1 MAINFTDSPANGA
14 TQVVGGR
21 TYTYNSTKNK
31 WDTTATE
38 VTGPTATVY
47 ANVDALPTSG
57 NITGAQAYVSGN
69 NRLYIWN
76 GTGWYNI
83 ALINTAPTIS
93 GVNAAY
99 ELATDGAPTSVV
111 ITATDPEGLP
121 LTYSIVSD
129 TSGDI
134 ATVTQGVGG
143 NTDIFTI
150 TPSTNNA
157 HAGTFS
163 LTFRASDGVNVATAV
178 AEFTLAFSVL
188 NSKYTT
194 ALITSVGAN
203 NADNNDFVDSSGN
216 SHTITAYGDVTQ
228 GSFSPFRQNGYS
240 WQFDGTGDYL
250 SAGDDA
256 TFELGSGDFT
266 IETWVYLTGYS
277 NSYSGYYSAGI
288 CGKDNT
294 TTRSYSF
301 QIGGTAS
308 SYTSLYFSMFVGG
321 SPNATSYNTTF
332 NLNQWYHIAV
342 SRESGTLRMFID
354 GALVETNTSANQTPT
369 EGSQPFVIGAGGTYS
384 GYEYTLPGHLTDFR
398 FVKGTA
404 VYTAAFTPP
413 TERVT
418 AVTNTSLLL
427 GNLPYLAEG
436 STNNHKLTSNGNVS
450 MQPFTPYDNEEE
462 YASSTDGGS
471 IFFNG
476 TNAYLRADTA
486 LDSMTS
492 GDTEWTLEAWVYPN
506 NLGGTGGTSEE
517 FFGCNRTSDG
527 HNVLT
532 VGPKQLRVDAT
543 DYTNLTDLV
552 AKQWSHVAVVY
563 HRGYNG
569 LRYYINGYHVNS
581 YNPPASQ
588 PALADCA
595 FGIGC
600 EFDGSSLTPGNYFD
614 GLMSD
619 VRVSDHDIYGVSSS
633 YSPTNPPT
641 QEFTPPTAPL
651 TATSDT
657 DFLLHATNAGIIDK
671 VQSVQEVLLEGV
683 TSSTTQ
689 TKYLSSSMY
698 FDGTNDYIRA
708 DDAIKDIVATTPFT
722 MEAWVYPTAIGTTGS
737 RRYFF
742 AVNTLSAGGNIL
754 LVGPSN
760 IGVNGGSDDVTD
772 LSLNTWSHV
781 AFVYDGS
788 GGWKYYINGALDY
801 TSSDTIALDA
811 PSSFLIGTEAD
822 SANAGSLGNYFEGY
836 LSDIRVTKGL
846 QRYTA
851 NFTPPTAALQG

>member
-14 TQVVGGR
+14 TQVVDGR
-21 TYTYNSTKNK
+21 TYTYNSAKNK

-38 VTGPTATVY
+38 VTGPTAAVY

-93 GVNAAY
+93 GVNSSY
-99 ELATDGAPTSVV
+99 TLAVDGTATTVT
-111 ITATDPEGLP
+111 ITASDPEGLP
-121 LTYSIVSD
+121 ITYSIASD
-129 TSGDI
+129 TSGNI
-134 ATVTQGVGG
+134 ATVTQSSNV
-143 NTDIFTI
+143 FTI
-150 TPSTNNA
+150 TPSTNTANG
-157 HAGTFS
+157 GTFS
-163 LTFRASDGVNVATAV
+163 LTFRASDGVNIATAIS
-178 AEFTLAFSVL
+178 EFTLEFSIT

-240 WQFDGTGDYL
+240 WQFDGT
-250 SAGDDA
+250 DDFIEGPA
-256 TFELGSGDFT
+256 VDLMGSGAFT
-266 IETWVYLTGYS
+266 VECWAYINSTVSTATDAFLAQYQSNQKFIFGVKSDVVRVWMAGTEVRVGTTNIIGEWHHFALVRDSS
-277 NSYSGYYSAGI
+277 NSCQVYIDGVAEGEAFT
-288 CGKDNT
+288 NT
-294 TTRSYSF
+294 TDFS
-301 QIGGTAS
+301 
-308 SYTSLYFSMFVGG
+308 TSLENFEIG
-321 SPNATSYNTTF
+321 SWDN
-332 NLNQWYHIAV
+332 
-342 SRESGTLRMFID
+342 
-354 GALVETNTSANQTPT
+354 
-369 EGSQPFVIGAGGTYS
+369 GAGS
-384 GYEYTLPGHLTDFR
+384 DLDGYITDLR
-398 FVKGTA
+398 VVKGTA

-413 TERVT
+413 AERLT

-436 STNNHKLTSNGNVS
+436 STNNYKLTSNGNVS

-532 VGPKQLRVDAT
+532 VGPKQLRVDAS

-581 YNPPASQ
+581 YNPPGSQ

-633 YSPTNPPT
+633 YNPTSPPT

-708 DDAIKDIVATTPFT
+708 DDAINGITSTTPFT
-722 MEAWVYPTAIGTTGS
+722 IEAWVYPTQIGTTGD
-737 RRYFF
+737 RDYFF
-742 AVNTLSAGGNIL
+742 GINNLSAGGNIL
-754 LVGPSN
+754 LIGVSN

-801 TSSDTIALDA
+801 TGSNTIALDA
-811 PSSFLIGTEAD
+811 PSSFLIGAEAD
-822 SANAGSLGNYFEGY
+822 AANAGTLGNYFGGY

-851 NFTPPTAALQG
+851 NFTPPAAALKG